1 MVLSC
6 MIFILHSGRLSSLW
20 FYALPLFLPW
30 FHVSLFGWL
39 AWVNQLI
46 ELMLISLFN
55 LSKLDGDG
63 IRVCAV

>member
-1 MVLSC
+1 ML
-6 MIFILHSGRLSSLW
+6 FL
-20 FYALPLFLPW
+20 YLFLPR

-55 LSKLDGDG
+55 LSKLDDDG